1 MCCGWRFL
9 HICCSDI
16 FRLAC
21 FGKHFT
27 PRCSREAGETQ
38 LEGHSR
44 PGGAGSKRAVGGWA
58 ACVTLHAPLRLGPSR
73 CCPGLISPR
82 SLPQP
87 PRGSYSPKE
96 TGKVRKR
103 WHAAWQCQAGAS
115 LPAGRRDKSGPELR
129 DARPGTASSAH
140 GGRWPPARIVS
151 RPRRGAESKHHYY
164 YYKSLLCYYYCY
176 CYCYPPTNQPT
187 KTQQRPGMFCY
198 ASLSLHVASFS
209 YHFLA
214 RAFKFCHNI
223 F

>member
-1 MCCGWRFL
+1 MCCGWQFL

-16 FRLAC
+16 FRLAY

-27 PRCSREAGETQ
+27 PRCSTEAGETQ

-44 PGGAGSKRAVGGWA
+44 PGGAGSKGAVGGWA

-82 SLPQP
+82 SLPEP

-115 LPAGRRDKSGPELR
+115 LPAGRRDSSGPELR

-140 GGRWPPARIVS
+140 GGPLPASCPDPNGALSPNRPQIIIIILLLLLLPP
-151 RPRRGAESKHHYY
+151 
-164 YYKSLLCYYYCY
+164 
-176 CYCYPPTNQPT
+176 NQPT

-214 RAFKFCHNI
+214 RVFKFWHN
-223 F
+223 FF